1 MWQGQHPISHIDGSD
16 LVSDCASDQPQ
27 ALSHGLPSNLECEES
42 QRQWK
47 SASKFQQD
55 VGVVSSVKRDA
66 YSSSST
72 KGYSD
77 SGKCS
82 LYDSGRTDSGF
93 LSGPN
98 IVSSDHCLSEDLSPR
113 KFKDSGVQD
122 ISKEDKKTFMRIDS
136 GVDVELEEPFSHLT
150 LKNSS
155 LNNLNVSTKL
165 QQDSTKCT
173 NVNVPQSDN
182 SSAELSTDESSQ
194 PCFAWE
200 KYFQQD
206 DDGDTQLHLAIIHGF
221 IEVVYSLIRMAP
233 HPIFLDILNDL
244 RQSPLHLAVL
254 TRQARVVRRLVVA
267 GASVD
272 QRDRHGDT
280 PLHLAARTGDL
291 ACSRALLEPLSSQEA
306 AAAPP
311 NASHRLPPASID
323 ERNHDGLM
331 CVHLA
336 AAGGNLDVL
345 RHLVWFGANV
355 NAREGKSGRTVLHY
369 GVEMGNR
376 RLTHFLI
383 EQCPVHLEATTYA
396 GMTAYQVA
404 AACSQSALA
413 RDLVARGA
421 RPLPLPQDSDS
432 DSSEDEYACLCLIR

>member
-1 MWQGQHPISHIDGSD
+1 MPSK
-16 LVSDCASDQPQ
+16 VSVDCSGDKAELLEAGRASGQPQ
-27 ALSHGLPSNLECEES
+27 ALSHGLPSQLECEES

-55 VGVVSSVKRDA
+55 VGFVSSKRDA
-66 YSSSST
+66 FSSPSS

-93 LSGPN
+93 LSGAN
-98 IVSSDHCLSEDLSPR
+98 IVSSEHCLSEDLSPR

-122 ISKEDKKTFMRIDS
+122 LSEEDKKSFMRIDS

-150 LKNSS
+150 LKNAS
-155 LNNLNVSTKL
+155 LNNLNVSPKL
-165 QQDSTKCT
+165 QQESTRCT
-173 NVNVPQSDN
+173 NVNVVSHSD
-182 SSAELSTDESSQ
+182 SLSTELPSEESCQ
-194 PCFAWE
+194 PCFDWE

-244 RQSPLHLAVL
+244 RQSPMHLAVL
-254 TRQARVVRRLVVA
+254 TRQARIVRRLVVA

-272 QRDRHGDT
+272 QRDRKGDT
-280 PLHLAARTGDL
+280 PLHLAARVGDVM
-291 ACSRALLEPLSSQEA
+291 CTKALLEPLTAQEA
-306 AAAPP
+306 SSAPG
-311 NASHRLPPASID
+311 NASHCFPPSSID
-323 ERNHDGLM
+323 ERNHDGQT

-336 AAGGNLDVL
+336 AIGGNLDVL
-345 RHLVWFGANV
+345 RHLVGFGANV
-355 NAREGKSGRTVLHY
+355 NARDGLSGRTILHY

-376 RLTHFLI
+376 RLIQFLI

-396 GMTAYQVA
+396 GMTAYQIA

-413 RDLVARGA
+413 RDLVSRGA

-432 DSSEDEYACLCLIR
+432 DSSEDEDEY